1 MAHKSHGI
9 VTRKQLQHAGLTPS
23 EIKHRV
29 GIGSLLRVHR
39 GVYRVGHAAPSRNAT
54 YMAAVLACGAGA
66 VLSGRAAAHLLGLL
80 RGAPPPPEVTA
91 PHACRITG
99 IKARRSELHD
109 SERWLVLGIPV
120 TSVAHTLVDLAGPL
134 SEDERALACHE
145 AGVRYGTA
153 RAEVDAV
160 LARRPSVPGAGKLRK
175 VLHGDVRVSLSRLES
190 AFLALLR
197 DEGLPLPQTNVRVGG
212 RRVDCRWPQHRLTV
226 ELDSYRYHRTRQA
239 WERDRRRER
248 EAYARGDQFRRY
260 TYEDVLG
267 KSPQMLRE
275 LRTLLAGAPQ

>member
-1 MAHKSHGI
+1 MRPEGTTVERVIARMAHKSHGI

-54 YMAAVLACGAGA
+54 YMAAVLACGEGA

-99 IKARRSELHD
+99 IRARRSELHD

-120 TSVAHTLVDLAGPL
+120 TSVARTLVDLAGALQRASWPL
-134 SEDERALACHE
+134 HVTKPAC
-145 AGVRYGTA
+145 GTG
-153 RAEVDAV
+153 RH
-160 LARRPSVPGAGKLRK
+160 RRKWTQLSPGG
-175 VLHGDVRVSLSRLES
+175 H
-190 AFLALLR
+190 
-197 DEGLPLPQTNVRVGG
+197 P
-212 RRVDCRWPQHRLTV
+212 CR
-226 ELDSYRYHRTRQA
+226 
-239 WERDRRRER
+239 
-248 EAYARGDQFRRY
+248 ARGSCAGCSMVMCASASAGSNAPF
-260 TYEDVLG
+260 
-267 KSPQMLRE
+267 SP
-275 LRTLLAGAPQ
+275 